1 MGTSNL
7 KAPSIT
13 NLDASPIVAN
23 VIGEANQGFVRIVN
37 DYVTTVSADDTSS
50 TYRLIRI
57 PTNAKIKK
65 VVLTSA
71 AASAGA
77 IDLNIAYS
85 DSFND
90 GTQQALARLANPV
103 VIIPSANNKLFGAAQ
118 SIVGVAQ
125 ADWTFL
131 GTFTKPMQNIPLW
144 QVLISLGTTQFTAD
158 PGGFF
163 DFYAA
168 VTTTITTGGILS
180 LECWYVV

>member
-1 MGTSNL
+1 MAGHNL
-7 KAPSIT
+7 KSISLT
-13 NLDASPIVAN
+13 NMDATPIVAN
-23 VIGEANQGFVRIVN
+23 TIGEQGQGFVRIVN
-37 DYVTTVSADDTSS
+37 DYVTTVSADDNTS
-50 TYRLIRI
+50 TYRLVRI
-57 PTNAKIKK
+57 PTTAKIKK

-85 DSFND
+85 SSLTD
-90 GTQQALARLANPV
+90 GTQPALSQLTNPV
-103 VIIPSANNKLFGAAQ
+103 VIIPSNNNKLFGAAQ

-144 QVLISLGTTQFTAD
+144 QILISLGTTQFTAD

-163 DFYAA
+163 DFYAV

-180 LECWYVV
+180 LECWYVE